1 AQARAGIFG
10 DFFSERPARAVYT
23 RDGFNG
29 GTPSS
34 LLPGVRRPLPRPA
47 PRLTSIEALEGAERF
62 FARIDESPL
71 LRRDPHIGSNSWVV
85 HGDITA
91 SGNPILAN
99 DPHLSL
105 LSPGVWW
112 YVHLN
117 TERMGGEDAIDAQG
131 VAFAGLPGV
140 VLGFNRDLAWSA
152 TTTGYDVTDVYA
164 EAVTYRN
171 DGSAEEPEWVPVSVR
186 FD

>member
-1 AQARAGIFG
+1 
-10 DFFSERPARAVYT
+10 
-23 RDGFNG
+23 
-29 GTPSS
+29 
-34 LLPGVRRPLPRPA
+34 
-47 PRLTSIEALEGAERF
+47 
-62 FARIDESPL
+62 
-71 LRRDPHIGSNSWVV
+71 
-85 HGDITA
+85 

-186 FD
+186 FDGEDVAITTITETIGVGDGTREDYVIYVVPHHGPIIPDSFVYPE

>member
-1 AQARAGIFG
+1 LSYDANADIDRTRALRGVQTAFPPTNTPPEDQTPAQARAGIFG

-71 LRRDPHIGSNSWVV
+71 LRRDPHIGSNS
-85 HGDITA
+85 
-91 SGNPILAN
+91 
-99 DPHLSL
+99 
-105 LSPGVWW
+105 
-112 YVHLN
+112 
-117 TERMGGEDAIDAQG
+117 
-131 VAFAGLPGV
+131 
-140 VLGFNRDLAWSA
+140 
-152 TTTGYDVTDVYA
+152 
-164 EAVTYRN
+164 
-171 DGSAEEPEWVPVSVR
+171 
-186 FD
+186 